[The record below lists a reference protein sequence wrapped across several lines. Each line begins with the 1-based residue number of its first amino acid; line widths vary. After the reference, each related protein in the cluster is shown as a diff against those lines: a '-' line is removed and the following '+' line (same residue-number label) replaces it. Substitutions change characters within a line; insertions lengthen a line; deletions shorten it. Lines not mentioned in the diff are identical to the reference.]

1 MSQPFNQRATCP
13 AAGEI
18 DTELGEFWLENPW
31 EPTEHN
37 LSAFERNR
45 VLLNTTKGRFIDISH
60 TTGGADLDSDSR
72 SVVAGDFDED
82 GMLDLLIRNSGGGPV
97 RLFRNQSPHSNW
109 VKVSLKGDISNSKGI
124 GARIRATVGELVVE
138 RTMQAQNCFL
148 GQSPAEVMIG
158 LNKND
163 QVDSLEILW
172 PSGEVQQISKLQG
185 NKHWL
190 VIENQEQPVRY
201 QDYPWSN

>member
-45 VLLNTTKGRFIDISH
+45 ILLNTADGRFIDISH
-60 TTGGADLDSDSR
+60 VSGGADLDSDSR

-82 GMLDLLIRNSGGGPV
+82 GLLDLLIRNSGGGPIK
-97 RLFRNQSPHSNW
+97 LFRNQSPSANW
-109 VKVSLKGDISNSKGI
+109 VKLSLRGDASNSKGI
-124 GARIRATVGELVVE
+124 GARIRAAIGEQVVE
-138 RTMQAQNCFL
+138 RAMQAQNCFL
-148 GQSPAEVMIG
+148 GQSPAEVVIG
-158 LNKND
+158 LNKSD
-163 QVDSLEILW
+163 KIDSLQVLW
-172 PSGEVQQISKLQG
+172 PSGKAQTLSNLKANE
-185 NKHWL
+185 HWL
-190 VIENQEQPVRY
+190 IVED
-201 QDYPWSN
+201 QDTAVLYREFEMNR